1 MHRPEES
8 DPDYQQF
15 YFLMNA
21 PALYNAAATAAELH
35 LFQFLSEHPGSEFE
49 EIHKFTELPSHQLR
63 VLLHGVCAVGRLKRV
78 DGGYHNSRVAADL
91 LASDSPD
98 SWAHTLIGWKE
109 IYYPAFVHLTEA
121 LKADTNTALA
131 AHPGDEPTLH
141 KRLTRNPELEGLFHR
156 AMASFTLASI
166 DDLVDR
172 EEFSGVT
179 RLLDIGGGDG
189 TTTVRLLE
197 RYPQLSSTIFD
208 QPSLC
213 RIAGT
218 TDAGNFPDRIELHVG
233 EFFDDPF
240 PAGADA
246 VLFSH
251 VLGIFSEEQILTLL
265 KKAYDVLPEGAGYAS
280 TTTTS
285 RTTRRRAYSE
295 PGSACTSTPSPAA
308 REWHIP
314 PGTTRHGCAKPVSPT
329 SRPFRNSPSSTG
341 STSEPNSAQR
351 TSMSR

>member
-1 MHRPEES
+1 
-8 DPDYQQF
+8 
-15 YFLMNA
+15 
-21 PALYNAAATAAELH
+21 
-35 LFQFLSEHPGSEFE
+35 
-49 EIHKFTELPSHQLR
+49 
-63 VLLHGVCAVGRLKRV
+63 VCAAGLLRRV

-91 LASDSPD
+91 LSSDAPD
-98 SWAHTLIGWKE
+98 SWTHTLIGWKE

-121 LKADTNTALA
+121 LKAGTNTALA
-131 AHPGDEPTLH
+131 AHPGDEPTLY
-141 KRLTRNPELEGLFHR
+141 KRLTRNPKLEGLFHR

-208 QPSLC
+208 QPSLG

-218 TDAGNFPDRIELHVG
+218 KEAGNFPDRIELHAG
-233 EFFDDPF
+233 DFFDDPF
-240 PAGADA
+240 PEGADA

-265 KKAYDVLPEGAGYAS
+265 KKAYDVLPEGGRIFVYDYNVSDDETEGIFGARLGLYFNALAS
-280 TTTTS
+280 GTGM
-285 RTTRRRAYSE
+285 AY
-295 PGSACTSTPSPAA
+295 PARDYEA
-308 REWHIP
+308 WLRKTGFTDVKTIPELSFEHGFHI
-314 PGTTRHGCAKPVSPT
+314 GTK
-329 SRPFRNSPSSTG
+329 
-341 STSEPNSAQR
+341 
-351 TSMSR
+351 